1 MTNLLRRCENCVNAV
16 AKYIEDNDMLCEPRM
31 PYWVENLYIPREHR
45 GKFNYIVPNVAAEE
59 CKAFRLRDIG
69 ENHNV

>member
-16 AKYIEDNDMLCEPRM
+16 AKYIEVDDIRCEPPM
-31 PYWVENLYIPREHR
+31 PYWVEKLFIPQDYR
-45 GKFNYIVPNVAAEE
+45 GNFNYIVPNNAAEK

-69 ENHNV
+69 ENRNV